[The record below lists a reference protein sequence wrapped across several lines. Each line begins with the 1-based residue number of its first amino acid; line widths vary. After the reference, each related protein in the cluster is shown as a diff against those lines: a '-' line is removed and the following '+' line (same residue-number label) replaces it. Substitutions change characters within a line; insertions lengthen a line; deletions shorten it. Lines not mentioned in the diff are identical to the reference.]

1 MLLARLFPKKSTFF
15 ERNKHLYIKIGT
27 KMDSVGW
34 IQLFTIWTLVVAGIV
49 INKGST
55 DRYVYWDWIGWEIG
69 ILKLVFASALFIFLL
84 KPKKLW
90 YLGEKELKITG
101 FIIHGIVA
109 FMLLMIGWINLDV
122 SFRDFPILFPYCIA
136 FLSGS
141 LVFQFTLDL
150 DQEKG
155 VWNHH
160 NWENKMSVFGGSVI
174 LMLVALLFG
183 IYLDDPILSSAA
195 AVSLPFPLIVLIWPN
210 HVRHLQRARVFPIF
224 TFAMALCIRVPW
236 FFFPLG
242 LMFFVIRTINYFRFG
257 IVYPSFAVDFLE
269 EE

>member
-1 MLLARLFPKKSTFF
+1 
-15 ERNKHLYIKIGT
+15 
-27 KMDSVGW
+27 
-34 IQLFTIWTLVVAGIV
+34 
-49 INKGST
+49 
-55 DRYVYWDWIGWEIG
+55 
-69 ILKLVFASALFIFLL
+69 
-84 KPKKLW
+84 
-90 YLGEKELKITG
+90 
-101 FIIHGIVA
+101 
-109 FMLLMIGWINLDV
+109 
-122 SFRDFPILFPYCIA
+122 
-136 FLSGS
+136 
-141 LVFQFTLDL
+141 
-150 DQEKG
+150 
-155 VWNHH
+155 
-160 NWENKMSVFGGSVI
+160 MSVFGGSVI